1 MAINKVIVNGE
12 TKLDLTAD
20 TATADKVL
28 KGFTFHDA
36 TGELKTGTNEGGID
50 GYYVKKVFDHNDVI
64 SYRSVHVEFTTEGKY
79 GLFHI
84 SEGYGSLQILNWQND
99 TQYSGGSP
107 TVYAIST
114 KPITAIDYWDNFS
127 SASSSSSY

>member
-1 MAINKVIVNGE
+1 MAINKVIVNKE

-50 GYYVKKVFDHNDVI
+50 GYYIKQAFTDFYVSSNNTIHV
-64 SYRSVHVEFTTEGKY
+64 SVTTEGSYCFLRIYKN
-79 GLFHI
+79 G
-84 SEGYGSLQILNWQND
+84 ND
-99 TQYSGGSP
+99 
-107 TVYAIST
+107 VDIEE
-114 KPITAIDYWDNFS
+114 
-127 SASSSSSY
+127 

>member
-1 MAINKVIVNGE
+1 MAINKVIVNRE

-50 GYYVKKVFDHNDVI
+50 GYYVKKAFSSNDFA
-64 SYRSVHVEFTTEGKY
+64 SFYDNMHVDVTTEGNY
-79 GLFHI
+79 IFFYIYNNGSI
-84 SEGYGSLQILNWQND
+84 EMAQWYNDSTCSENK
-99 TQYSGGSP
+99 

-114 KPITAIDYWDNFS
+114 KPITDI
-127 SASSSSSY
+127 SAYVNSSSSSTSSY